1 MIRLPFLGTDSAEI
15 QSGPLLIAL
24 AVSLFEVLR
33 RYGQRILFFSISVSK
48 LDMFLMFITFLRM
61 TSESSW

>member
-24 AVSLFEVLR
+24 AVSLFEVLC
-33 RYGQRILFFSISVSK
+33 RYGQRILFFQ
-48 LDMFLMFITFLRM
+48 RQC
-61 TSESSW
+61 